1 MLKSFYVLMN
11 SKNIEKSLMK
21 FRKISIKK
29 VSQIIIKECIKE
41 KLNYEIIE
49 KNNSEFI
56 VEISSSRKKTLIVFH
71 KALAVTIYDYYKFI
85 RLIQDRE
92 IDKGVYIT
100 TGVFQQDVYNMA
112 ETDRFINR
120 IKLLNGKDFVV
131 KQRWIK
137 RKKHHHISYDKLS
150 FKSLFWG

>member
-1 MLKSFYVLMN
+1 MLRSFYVLMN

-49 KNNSEFI
+49 KNNNEFI

-150 FKSLFWG
+150 FKSLL

>member
-49 KNNSEFI
+49 KNNNEFI

-137 RKKHHHISYDKLS
+137 RKKHHHISYEKLS
-150 FKSLFWG
+150 FKCLF

>member
-49 KNNSEFI
+49 KNNNEFI
-56 VEISSSRKKTLIVFH
+56 VEISSSRKKILIVFH

-85 RLIQDRE
+85 RLIQDRD

-150 FKSLFWG
+150 FKSLF

>member
-29 VSQIIIKECIKE
+29 VSQIIVKECIKE

-71 KALAVTIYDYYKFI
+71 KALAVTICDYYKFI

-150 FKSLFWG
+150 FKSLF

>member
-120 IKLLNGKDFVV
+120 IKLLNGKDFVL

-150 FKSLFWG
+150 FKSLF

>member
-71 KALAVTIYDYYKFI
+71 KALVVTIYDYYKFI

-150 FKSLFWG
+150 FKSLF

>member
-1 MLKSFYVLMN
+1 MLKSFYVFMN

-41 KLNYEIIE
+41 RLNYEIIE
-49 KNNSEFI
+49 KNNNEFI

-150 FKSLFWG
+150 FKSLF

>member
-1 MLKSFYVLMN
+1 MLKSFHVLMN

-49 KNNSEFI
+49 KNNNEFI

-150 FKSLFWG
+150 FKCLF

>member
-49 KNNSEFI
+49 KNNNEFI
-56 VEISSSRKKTLIVFH
+56 VEISSSRKNTLIVFH

-150 FKSLFWG
+150 FKSLF

>member
-49 KNNSEFI
+49 KNNNEFI

-100 TGVFQQDVYNMA
+100 IGVFQQDVYNMA

-150 FKSLFWG
+150 FKSLF

>member
-150 FKSLFWG
+150 FKSLF

>member
-21 FRKISIKK
+21 FKKISIKK

-49 KNNSEFI
+49 KNNNEFI

-150 FKSLFWG
+150 FKSLF

>member
-11 SKNIEKSLMK
+11 SKNIEKSLIK

-49 KNNSEFI
+49 KNNNEFI

-71 KALAVTIYDYYKFI
+71 KAWAVTIYDYYKFI
-85 RLIQDRE
+85 RLIQDRK

-150 FKSLFWG
+150 FKSLF

>member
-49 KNNSEFI
+49 KNNNEFI
-56 VEISSSRKKTLIVFH
+56 VEISSSRKKTLIIFH

-150 FKSLFWG
+150 FKSLF

>member
-49 KNNSEFI
+49 KNNNEFI
-56 VEISSSRKKTLIVFH
+56 VEISYSRKKTLIVFH

-150 FKSLFWG
+150 FKSLF

>member
-29 VSQIIIKECIKE
+29 ISQIIIKECIKE

-49 KNNSEFI
+49 KNNNEFI

-150 FKSLFWG
+150 FKCLF

>member
-29 VSQIIIKECIKE
+29 VSQILIKECIKE

-49 KNNSEFI
+49 KNNNEFI

-150 FKSLFWG
+150 FKSLF

>member
-137 RKKHHHISYDKLS
+137 RKKHHHLSYDKLS
-150 FKSLFWG
+150 FKSLF

>member
-49 KNNSEFI
+49 KNNNEFI

-71 KALAVTIYDYYKFI
+71 KALAVTIYNYYKFI

-150 FKSLFWG
+150 FKSLF

>member
-49 KNNSEFI
+49 KNNNEFI

-120 IKLLNGKDFVV
+120 KKLLNGKDFVV

-150 FKSLFWG
+150 FKSLF

>member
-49 KNNSEFI
+49 KNNNEFI

-150 FKSLFWG
+150 FKFLF

>member
-1 MLKSFYVLMN
+1 
-11 SKNIEKSLMK
+11 K

-150 FKSLFWG
+150 FKSLF

>member
-49 KNNSEFI
+49 KNNNEFI

-137 RKKHHHISYDKLS
+137 RKKHHHISHDKLS
-150 FKSLFWG
+150 FKSLF

>member
-49 KNNSEFI
+49 KNNNEFI

>member
-29 VSQIIIKECIKE
+29 VRQIIIKECIKE

-49 KNNSEFI
+49 KNNNEFI

-150 FKSLFWG
+150 FKSLF

>member
-49 KNNSEFI
+49 KNNNEFI

-137 RKKHHHISYDKLS
+137 KKKHHHISYDKLS
-150 FKSLFWG
+150 FKSLF

>member
-1 MLKSFYVLMN
+1 MN

-49 KNNSEFI
+49 KNNNEFI
-56 VEISSSRKKTLIVFH
+56 VEISSSRKNTLIVFH

-150 FKSLFWG
+150 FKSLF

>member
-29 VSQIIIKECIKE
+29 VSQIIIKERIKE

-150 FKSLFWG
+150 FKSLF

>member
-49 KNNSEFI
+49 KNNNEFI

-137 RKKHHHISYDKLS
+137 RKKHHHISYDRIKFLN
-150 FKSLFWG
+150 SLF

>member
-1 MLKSFYVLMN
+1 
-11 SKNIEKSLMK
+11 KNIEKSLMK

-49 KNNSEFI
+49 KNNNEFI

-150 FKSLFWG
+150 FKSLF

>member
-49 KNNSEFI
+49 KNNNEFI

-100 TGVFQQDVYNMA
+100 TGFFQQDVYNMA

-150 FKSLFWG
+150 FKSLF

>member
-49 KNNSEFI
+49 KNNNEFI

-112 ETDRFINR
+112 ETDIFINR

-150 FKSLFWG
+150 FKSLF

>member
-41 KLNYEIIE
+41 KLNYEIIA

-150 FKSLFWG
+150 FKSLF

>member
-49 KNNSEFI
+49 KNNNEFI

-137 RKKHHHISYDKLS
+137 RKIHHHISYDKLS
-150 FKSLFWG
+150 FKSLF

>member
-29 VSQIIIKECIKE
+29 VSQIIIKVCIKE

-49 KNNSEFI
+49 KNNNEFI

-150 FKSLFWG
+150 FKCLF

>member
-29 VSQIIIKECIKE
+29 VSQIIIKE

-49 KNNSEFI
+49 KNNNEFI

-150 FKSLFWG
+150 FKSLF

>member
-49 KNNSEFI
+49 KNNNEFI
-56 VEISSSRKKTLIVFH
+56 VEISSSRKKTLILFH

-150 FKSLFWG
+150 FKSLF

>member
-49 KNNSEFI
+49 KNNNEFI

-137 RKKHHHISYDKLS
+137 RKKYHHISYDKLS
-150 FKSLFWG
+150 FKSLF